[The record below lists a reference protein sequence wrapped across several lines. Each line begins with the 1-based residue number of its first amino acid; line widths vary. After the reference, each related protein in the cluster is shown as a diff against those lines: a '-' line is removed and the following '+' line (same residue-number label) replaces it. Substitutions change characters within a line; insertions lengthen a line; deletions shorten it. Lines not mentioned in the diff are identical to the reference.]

1 MINYISEYN
10 DMVKTLAAEYSRKYS
25 MIEQDDIAQELWVW
39 FVSHPRKYKEW
50 SALPQKDMDKLVAK
64 SLRNAALKYC
74 EYEKSKKTGYDV
86 NDLYYYDA
94 SVIETFLPSIISESY
109 EMPASLK
116 DLGNS
121 VKSLNIS
128 DGMNWLSLR
137 SDIASGFYKL
147 SEAKQNVLRLRFS
160 VDSPDWAA
168 LAKDMDSTPDG
179 ARMKVQRAISSLIK
193 HLGGW
198 HPYNDTDTK
207 EETTTDEAT
216 DSREDATANIT
227 EE

>member
-198 HPYNDTDTK
+198 HPYNDTDTQ
-207 EETTTDEAT
+207 EETTTDKTA
-216 DSREDATANIT
+216 DSREDATADIT